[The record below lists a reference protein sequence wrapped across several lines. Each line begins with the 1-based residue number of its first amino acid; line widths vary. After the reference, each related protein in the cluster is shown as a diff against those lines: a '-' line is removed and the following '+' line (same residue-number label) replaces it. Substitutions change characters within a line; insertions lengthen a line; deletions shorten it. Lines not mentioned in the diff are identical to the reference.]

1 MNIDLAKIDADIAA
15 SLPGH
20 VQTQTAKAEAKVAN
34 FGSISLP
41 SIGTIEETKASL
53 CVLWPQVRDT
63 INMALGLIS
72 WFMPTQV
79 ATVKAVIAALDKNI
93 IAPVCAAK

>member
-1 MNIDLAKIDADIAA
+1 MNVDLAKIDADIAA
-15 SLPGH
+15 ALPKH
-20 VQTQTAKAEAKVAN
+20 IETQTAKAEAKVAN
-34 FGSISLP
+34 FGALTLP
-41 SIGTIEETKASL
+41 TMGTIEETKASL

-63 INMALGLIS
+63 INMALGLIG
-72 WFMPTQV
+72 WFMPKEV